1 MRPSPSLCGEGLF
14 CVTAEPCRVHLR
26 THHGQ
31 WLKGKARA
39 FGPEFPFLG
48 IDLSEDGGIVE
59 AGTSGSPVFDDEGRV
74 IGIVSMVPVEES
86 TAPEADGVL
95 LSTALP
101 RWVLCQ
107 LTNE

>member
-14 CVTAEPCRVHLR
+14 CVTAEPCRIYLR
-26 THHGQ
+26 THRRQ
-31 WLKGKARA
+31 WLKGEAE
-39 FGPEFPFLG
+39 FLGPEFPFLG

-59 AGTSGSPVFDDEGRV
+59 PGTSGAPLFDEEGRV
-74 IGIVSMVPVEES
+74 VGIVSSIPAEES